1 MMNFRKLSKALALN
15 STAWIITAI
24 MLIPLLL
31 VIVNAFKTNIEAIE
45 MSLALPASLQWENF
59 RVVIERGNLVRTFIN
74 SMIYS
79 GGSVLLTTML
89 ASMAAY
95 VFSRN
100 RRKVH
105 NFLYFFVVL
114 GITMPINFVT
124 LIRVMQVLQL
134 MNSRLGVI
142 LLYTAVQIPFNVF
155 LIYSFI
161 GKIPRDIDEAGI
173 IDGCSPLQ
181 LYFLV
186 ILPLL
191 KPVLVTVMVLT
202 FLNTWNEFILPLFIL
217 GSSELW
223 PMTLAV
229 YNFFGM
235 FHRDWNLIS
244 ANILLTSLPV
254 IIVFLLGQRH
264 IVAGMTAGSVKG

>member
-1 MMNFRKLSKALALN
+1 MKLKKTLQSIALN
-15 STAWIITAI
+15 STAWILTTI
-24 MLIPLLL
+24 MLVPLLF
-31 VIVNAFKTNIEAIE
+31 IIINAFKTSREAAE
-45 MSLALPASLQWENF
+45 MSMALPASWQWENF
-59 RVVIERGNLVRTFIN
+59 LVVIERGNLVTTFFN
-74 SMIYS
+74 STLYS
-79 GGSVLLTTML
+79 VGSVLLTTLL

-95 VFSRN
+95 VFARN

-105 NFLYFFVVL
+105 NFLYFFIVL

-134 MNSRLGVI
+134 MNSRLGII

-173 IDGCSPLQ
+173 IDGCSPIQ
-181 LYFLV
+181 LFVFV
-186 ILPLL
+186 ILPML

-202 FLNTWNEFILPLFIL
+202 FLNTWNEFILPLFVL

-223 PMTLAV
+223 PMPLAV

-254 IIVFLLGQRH
+254 VVVYLLGQKY
-264 IVAGMTAGSVKG
+264 IVTGMTAGSVKG